1 MATRPMLIAQVD
13 PPHATRGGDWF
24 YRTFAPGRAMATG
37 DGVYVVNLDQVHRKR
52 DLILEQADVV
62 VLNGVCNPDLLPII
76 RRRRDAG
83 ALTVFEINDDMG
95 AVPAWSPVSA
105 FFASPENV
113 RLFRRIAQ
121 SCDAVQY
128 SVDELMRCYGHLNP
142 RGRVFPN
149 QVVAL
154 PPRRAA
160 PAVPSDGLVIGWGGS
175 SGHLD
180 DMAAVAGALS
190 GFVLRHPQVTLHLMC
205 SDAIWRLFGALPEG
219 RKRRTAP
226 GSIEAYFDFVAGLDV
241 GIAPIADTAF
251 NRSRSDVKF
260 LEYAGWGAVP
270 VVQSL
275 TPYLGTVRDGD
286 NGFLFAT
293 PEELVAVLEALAA
306 DPAAR
311 ERVRARAYDSVR
323 SGRLMAD
330 HAGDRVAYYDE
341 LLAEPGRPPRA
352 VGDPARLLADIA
364 TWEGAEVVG
373 RHAVLSHTRFES
385 LLHDG
390 LVLLGQDGDVK
401 RGTEM
406 LRAAAA
412 LEPQHPLPYLYLGC
426 HLQGEADLGEA
437 LRRDPRSIQGRL
449 ALGSALLAR
458 GEPAAGFQQFL
469 AAAELF
475 PAYEMPYAHA
485 ARALRQLGN
494 TKEADHFDRMAGGF
508 ARSVAPPTPS
518 SDRGEESER

>member
-1 MATRPMLIAQVD
+1 MLIAQVD

-24 YRTFAPGRAMATG
+24 YRTFAPGRAMATA

-52 DLILEQADVV
+52 DLVLEQADVV
-62 VLNGVCNPDLLPII
+62 VLNGICNPDLLPII
-76 RRRRDAG
+76 RRRGDAG

-95 AVPAWSPVSA
+95 AVPAWSPVAA
-105 FFASPENV
+105 FFAAPENV

-121 SCDAVQY
+121 SSDAVQY

-160 PAVPSDGLVIGWGGS
+160 VTSDELVVGWGGS
-175 SGHLD
+175 SGHLED
-180 DMAAVAGALS
+180 IAAVAGALS
-190 GFVLRHPQVTLHLMC
+190 GFVFRHPRVTLHLMC
-205 SDAIWRLFGALPEG
+205 SDAIWRLFGSLPEG
-219 RKRRTAP
+219 RKRRTSP
-226 GSIEAYFDFVAGLDV
+226 GSIEAYFDFVGGLDIGV
-241 GIAPIADTAF
+241 APIGDTAF

-275 TPYLGTVRDGD
+275 TPYLGSVRDGD
-286 NGFLFAT
+286 NGFLFRT
-293 PEELVAVLEALAA
+293 PDELVAVLERLAA
-306 DPAAR
+306 DPAER

-323 SGRLMAD
+323 SGRLLAD
-330 HAGDRVAYYDE
+330 HAGDRVAYYAE
-341 LLAEPGRPPRA
+341 LFAEAGRPPRA
-352 VGDPARLLADIA
+352 PGDPARLLADIA
-364 TWEGAEVVG
+364 TWEGADVVG
-373 RHAVLSHTRFES
+373 RHAVLAHTRFES

-426 HLQGEADLGEA
+426 HLQNEADLDEA
-437 LRRDPRSIQGRL
+437 LRRDPRSIQGLL

-458 GEPAAGFQQFL
+458 GEPAAGFQRFL
-469 AAAELF
+469 AAAELC
-475 PAYEMPYAHA
+475 PAYEMPYAYA

-494 TKEADHFDRMAGGF
+494 TKEAAHFDRMAGEF
-508 ARSVAPPTPS
+508 ARTVAPSASTS
-518 SDRGEESER
+518 VRGEESEH